1 MLLDQSLQPEHS
13 RQREA
18 GQAASRTYSDGGRAA
33 AVGGGGL
40 RWGALLRH
48 GKLKPLGVRAQTSW
62 TPQVTAQMAKPKL
75 PTQGRWGTG
84 RGSLRPGGGGAGMV
98 SAAPTCPSQSTWTK
112 TQEMKR
118 TPSEAACGPR
128 HTPWAEGGELRAALD
143 WHPLC
148 RATEHCSPS
157 AGTRVLRQLHWPSV
171 GGGLQGLPD
180 SAQAPRGGR
189 AGGQA
194 SPPVLRMRIGTGRRP
209 LQQRSWP
216 RTTSRAVS
224 PDWELEVQEAAA
236 DPGGAACTPRPPP
249 LPTQPPL
256 PLCGGRHQA
265 GWSGC
270 SLGAGAGAAEA
281 VLPVAWAVAPPPVP
295 DGTVPAPQG
304 GAATCQGA
312 CHRAELQGAGGATQG

>member
-1 MLLDQSLQPEHS
+1 
-13 RQREA
+13 
-18 GQAASRTYSDGGRAA
+18 
-33 AVGGGGL
+33 
-40 RWGALLRH
+40 
-48 GKLKPLGVRAQTSW
+48 
-62 TPQVTAQMAKPKL
+62 
-75 PTQGRWGTG
+75 
-84 RGSLRPGGGGAGMV
+84 MV

-148 RATEHCSPS
+148 RATKHCSPS

-249 LPTQPPL
+249 LPTQPL
-256 PLCGGRHQA
+256 SRSVEGGIR
-265 GWSGC
+265 
-270 SLGAGAGAAEA
+270 LGGLA
-281 VLPVAWAVAPPPVP
+281 VAWGQGRGLRKLCSRWPGQWHHPQYQMALSRHLREELPPVK
-295 DGTVPAPQG
+295 GLVTGQSCRGQGVPHSFQCRPE
-304 GAATCQGA
+304 
-312 CHRAELQGAGGATQG
+312 HL